1 MKVTVTLT
9 TDDVKSMMSRLYG
22 FKESDME
29 VKNLGD
35 HIIVEC
41 NGFPASSG
49 YYSQPVLRGGFGN
62 ISPLVQPNIVDSIS
76 TTTTIPSMPNTTT
89 DCINRMPTSI
99 TGIENIDKAIMKSM
113 KTKDN
118 GLK

>member
-9 TDDVKSMMSRLYG
+9 TDDIKSMMSRLYG

-41 NGFPASSG
+41 NGFPTSSF
-49 YYSQPVLRGGFGN
+49 YSQPVLRGGFGG
-62 ISPLVQPNIVDSIS
+62 IDPMTPPTVADGIS
-76 TTTTIPSMPNTTT
+76 TTTAMPSTPNVTTT
-89 DCINRMPTSI
+89 GINRMPTSI

>member
-9 TDDVKSMMSRLYG
+9 TDDIKSMMSRLYG

-41 NGFPASSG
+41 KGFPTSSV
-49 YYSQPVLRGGFGN
+49 YSQPVLRGGFGGITPLTQPTVADG
-62 ISPLVQPNIVDSIS
+62 IS
-76 TTTTIPSMPNTTT
+76 TTTIPSTPNTTT
-89 DCINRMPTSI
+89 GINRMPTSI
-99 TGIENIDKAIMKSM
+99 TGIENIDKVIMKSM
-113 KTKDN
+113 KDER
-118 GLK
+118 

>member
-9 TDDVKSMMSRLYG
+9 TDDIKSMMSRLYG

-41 NGFPASSG
+41 NGFPAQSI
-49 YYSQPVLRGGFGN
+49 YSQPVLRGFGGIN
-62 ISPLVQPNIVDSIS
+62 PMTPPTVADGIS
-76 TTTTIPSMPNTTT
+76 TTTMPSMPNVTTG
-89 DCINRMPTSI
+89 INRMPTSI
-99 TGIENIDKAIMKSM
+99 TGIEDIDNAIMKNM
-113 KTKDN
+113 KMKGKN
-118 GLK
+118 LK

>member
-9 TDDVKSMMSRLYG
+9 TDDIKSMMSRLYG

-41 NGFPASSG
+41 NRFPTSSF
-49 YYSQPVLRGGFGN
+49 YSQPVLRGGFGG
-62 ISPLVQPNIVDSIS
+62 IDPMTPPTVADGIS
-76 TTTTIPSMPNTTT
+76 TTSMSSMPNATTAG
-89 DCINRMPTSI
+89 INRMPTSI